1 MPAMKYAMLAA
12 VFTIASA
19 AALAQTA
26 APGSAAA
33 PARPARPAP
42 GPTQTLYMSLADM
55 QAKVGTPNPS
65 GAAVS
70 SSLDRQATWNAQV
83 VSRSADGAVER
94 HDHWIDYTTIVQGE
108 VTMTTGGTQAGNTVD
123 ANGESH
129 GGTQTGG
136 TTVVMHAGDYIQ
148 IPPGVPHTMTKPKNL
163 IYTIVKVRV

>member
-1 MPAMKYAMLAA
+1 MKYALLAA
-12 VFTIASA
+12 AFTLASA

-26 APGSAAA
+26 APTDAAA
-33 PARPARPAP
+33 PAAPRAARPAP
-42 GPTQTLYMSLADM
+42 GPTQLVYMSLADM
-55 QAKVGTPNPS
+55 QAKVGKANPS

-83 VSRSADGAVER
+83 VSRSADGTVER

-108 VTMTTGGTQAGNTVD
+108 VTMTTGGTQDGNTVD
-123 ANGESH
+123 AGGESH

-148 IPPGVPHTMTKPKNL
+148 IPAGVPHTMTKPKNL